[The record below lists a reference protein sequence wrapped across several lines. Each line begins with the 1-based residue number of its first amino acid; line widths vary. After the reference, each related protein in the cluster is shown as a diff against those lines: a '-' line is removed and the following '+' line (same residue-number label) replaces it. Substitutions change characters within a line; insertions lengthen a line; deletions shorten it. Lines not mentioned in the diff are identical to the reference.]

1 MKIYTA
7 GIAPSGGGKAEY
19 YANAIKKHK
28 PFILESFYYADE
40 TTEKLLPYFGDFLLD
55 SGAFTFMSSSK
66 TYVVWEDYIERYADF
81 INRNKVEKF
90 FENFKF
96 SLDKFREVYY
106 CISIL
111 IHKGGEAMGWVLN
124 KNRPVCPQICELI
137 CVDIVNGVFGPDGRL
152 PSVRDVAVMV
162 GVNPNTI
169 VRSYQLLESQ
179 EIIYNKRGLGYFVK
193 DGAVARIKD
202 NVKNE
207 FIANELPQ
215 FKAKAAMLGITKEE
229 LVELL

>member
-1 MKIYTA
+1 M
-7 GIAPSGGGKAEY
+7 EY
-19 YANAIKKHK
+19 NEHK
-28 PFILESFYYADE
+28 PIYLQNVDLMQENILR
-40 TTEKLLPYFGDFLLD
+40 GD
-55 SGAFTFMSSSK
+55 
-66 TYVVWEDYIERYADF
+66 WREEER
-81 INRNKVEKF
+81 I
-90 FENFKF
+90 
-96 SLDKFREVYY
+96 
-106 CISIL
+106 
-111 IHKGGEAMGWVLN
+111 
-124 KNRPVCPQICELI
+124 
-137 CVDIVNGVFGPDGRL
+137 
-152 PSVRDVAVMV
+152 PSVREMGAMV

-215 FKAKAAMLGITKEE
+215 FKAKAQMLGITKEE

>member
-1 MKIYTA
+1 M
-7 GIAPSGGGKAEY
+7 EY
-19 YANAIKKHK
+19 NEHK
-28 PFILESFYYADE
+28 PIYLQNVDLMQEKILQ
-40 TTEKLLPYFGDFLLD
+40 GD
-55 SGAFTFMSSSK
+55 
-66 TYVVWEDYIERYADF
+66 WREEER
-81 INRNKVEKF
+81 I
-90 FENFKF
+90 
-96 SLDKFREVYY
+96 
-106 CISIL
+106 
-111 IHKGGEAMGWVLN
+111 
-124 KNRPVCPQICELI
+124 
-137 CVDIVNGVFGPDGRL
+137 
-152 PSVRDVAVMV
+152 PSVRERGAMV

-215 FKAKAAMLGITKEE
+215 FKAKAQMLGITKDE

>member
-1 MKIYTA
+1 M
-7 GIAPSGGGKAEY
+7 EY
-19 YANAIKKHK
+19 SEHK
-28 PFILESFYYADE
+28 PIYLQNVDLMQEKILRGEWRE
-40 TTEKLLPYFGDFLLD
+40 E
-55 SGAFTFMSSSK
+55 
-66 TYVVWEDYIERYADF
+66 ER
-81 INRNKVEKF
+81 I
-90 FENFKF
+90 
-96 SLDKFREVYY
+96 
-106 CISIL
+106 
-111 IHKGGEAMGWVLN
+111 
-124 KNRPVCPQICELI
+124 
-137 CVDIVNGVFGPDGRL
+137 
-152 PSVRDVAVMV
+152 PSVREMGVMV

-215 FKAKAAMLGITKEE
+215 FKAKAQMLGITKDE